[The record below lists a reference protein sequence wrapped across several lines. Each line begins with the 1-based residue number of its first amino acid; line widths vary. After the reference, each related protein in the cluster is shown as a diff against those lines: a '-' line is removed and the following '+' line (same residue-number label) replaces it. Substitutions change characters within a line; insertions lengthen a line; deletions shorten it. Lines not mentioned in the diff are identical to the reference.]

1 MPGLRH
7 ADAAARAAKPRQGAG
22 GLALAETTATP
33 GDTRPLSAIVSCV
46 SFVRIHPFCSSNVN
60 HCTV

>member
-33 GDTRPLSAIVSCV
+33 GTHARCRQLSHV
-46 SFVRIHPFCSSNVN
+46 
-60 HCTV
+60 